1 MYNIDSSQRER
12 MKGEWPMTRE
22 QILEKL
28 DKVETALFLNDM
40 IDHWTWADR
49 EERARLEKEKREL
62 LAMLEG

>member
-1 MYNIDSSQRER
+1 
-12 MKGEWPMTRE
+12 MTRE

-28 DKVETALFLNDM
+28 DKVETAIFMNEM
-40 IDHWTWADR
+40 IDRWTWFDR

>member
-1 MYNIDSSQRER
+1 
-12 MKGEWPMTRE
+12 MTSE

>member
-1 MYNIDSSQRER
+1 
-12 MKGEWPMTRE
+12 MTRE

-28 DKVETALFLNDM
+28 DKVETAIFMNEM
-40 IDHWTWADR
+40 IDHWTWFDK